1 MIRHITESKAGNM
14 AKEKLKIGDIIKCH
28 DDADMEYTAKVLKNC
43 GIITTRILKRNG
55 RNGSWLKVRG
65 FSGKRT
71 TFEEER
77 E

>member
-1 MIRHITESKAGNM
+1 M
-14 AKEKLKIGDIIKCH
+14 AKKKLEIGDIIKCRSQE
-28 DDADMEYTAKVLKNC
+28 DMEYTAKVLKNC

-65 FSGKRT
+65 FAGKRA
-71 TFEEER
+71 TFAEER